1 MTDTALKGILK
12 VWKDDRGFGFI
23 QSENSDKDVFL
34 HISALRGMARRPLR
48 GDVIYYQLA
57 QDRDGKVKA
66 INARIEGVEFVARTR
81 KASARWLPWAIAL
94 AATLASAVLA
104 YQLWPQTQ

>member
-1 MTDTALKGILK
+1 MTDTAIKGILK

-23 QSENSDKDVFL
+23 QSETSDKDVFL

-48 GDVIYYQLA
+48 GDVIYYQIA

-66 INARIEGVEFVARTR
+66 INARIDGVEFVAKSK
-81 KASARWLPWAIAL
+81 KANNKLLLWMVAAGAIA
-94 AATLASAVLA
+94 AVAVLA
-104 YQLWPQTQ
+104 YQFLSQA